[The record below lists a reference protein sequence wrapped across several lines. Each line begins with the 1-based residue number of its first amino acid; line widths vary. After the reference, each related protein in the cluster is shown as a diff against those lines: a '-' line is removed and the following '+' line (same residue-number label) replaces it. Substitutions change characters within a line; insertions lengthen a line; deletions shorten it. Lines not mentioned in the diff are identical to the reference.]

1 MCYVS
6 NIAEI
11 PSFHTDIVSPDN
23 INSLYCYNSKKVLS
37 KRKVITYNRYWTN
50 LIEKEVQSERDY
62 YVFTYID
69 GKYLFNLV
77 ESVDDK
83 EFEKVQLIEING
95 KNVDDYIIEEASVFK
110 LYYDG
115 VNNKPCRTRL
125 VLLHNSD
132 GEMVKLKIKLS

>member
-1 MCYVS
+1 
-6 NIAEI
+6 
-11 PSFHTDIVSPDN
+11 
-23 INSLYCYNSKKVLS
+23 
-37 KRKVITYNRYWTN
+37 